1 MKTSPL
7 LGRRGLGQRE
17 NQVQG
22 QERHF
27 PAAPPCLMIWN
38 PLGTRKRSSA
48 SSWSFTCVWLWGIFQ
63 GHLSVTPISR
73 QGSGVALE
81 GLSFSYWYLGSP
93 LRPPLCL
100 SFPGVI
106 GGGDLPALMGYAT
119 SFLYLLPFSRR
130 LAAGLALARALL
142 PVSSFPPSL
151 GEVTCVPASSHC
163 WASHP
168 RPCPTVLSVGE
179 LCA

>member
-1 MKTSPL
+1 M
-7 LGRRGLGQRE
+7 
-17 NQVQG
+17 
-22 QERHF
+22 
-27 PAAPPCLMIWN
+27 A
-38 PLGTRKRSSA
+38 
-48 SSWSFTCVWLWGIFQ
+48 
-63 GHLSVTPISR
+63 PISR

-81 GLSFSYWYLGSP
+81 GLFFSYWYLGSP

-106 GGGDLPALMGYAT
+106 GGGALPALMGYAT
-119 SFLYLLPFSRR
+119 SCLYLLPFFRH

-142 PVSSFPPSL
+142 PGSSFPPSL
-151 GEVTCVPASSHC
+151 GEVTCIPASSHC